1 MSQKQMTSSEL
12 LPNYTLE
19 IPGHFQHLLL
29 AGGISGIVGIIL
41 MVVLSATARLFGGLF
56 LVVGLLAVTFAALL
70 WLVTNNNLRLSAR
83 RKMMNVVT
91 WRGDEMVLDVGCGN
105 GFLML
110 EAAKHLT
117 TGKVIGIDVWQE
129 DSGGQTGH
137 TTWRNAQ
144 LEGVADKVDVQNVD
158 ARNMP
163 FETGTFDVIMSSL
176 ALHHMGSNVDRERA
190 VREMMRVLKP
200 GGTVLLYDMFPITNH
215 AEAVMRQKGLTHIQH
230 QGGFLMQVIS
240 AQR

>member
-1 MSQKQMTSSEL
+1 MSQKQMTTSEL

-19 IPGHFQHLLL
+19 IPSHLQHLLL

-41 MVVLSATARLFGGLF
+41 IVVLSATARLFGGLF
-56 LVVGLLAVTFAALL
+56 LVVGLLAVAFAALL

-83 RKMMNVVT
+83 RKMMNAVT

-117 TGKVIGIDVWQE
+117 TGKAIGVDVWQE
-129 DSGGQTGH
+129 DAGGQTGH
-137 TTWRNAQ
+137 TTWQNAR
-144 LEGVADKVDVQNVD
+144 LEGVANKVDVQNVD
-158 ARNMP
+158 ARTLP

-176 ALHHMGSNVDRERA
+176 ALHHMGSNADRERA
-190 VREMMRVLKP
+190 VQEMMRVLKP

-215 AEAVMRQKGLTHIQH
+215 AEAVMRQNGWTHIQRR
-230 QGGFLMQVIS
+230 GGFVMRVMS
-240 AQR
+240 AKQ